1 MDDHEDAHQERTRE
15 QRRTRTRESVPPALD
30 RLDRLGRRLAT
41 IGAQRLFLG
50 LDFDGTLAPHVDDP
64 SAATPTAENRRVV
77 EALSR
82 RNGVDIAVVS
92 GRALDDVRTRVGIA
106 DIGYAGNH
114 GLELEGASPL
124 SDPDATRSMIQSVCE
139 RLEARLADCE
149 IQDKRITAT
158 VHYRTV
164 DRENIESRVRSVV
177 EAVVEDIENASD
189 DSTGL
194 RWTPGRNIVEIRP
207 AIDWDKGDAVER
219 FVRRCPEECL
229 PMYVGDDTT
238 DEDVFRAI
246 EPEGIGVHVGS
257 DETAADYR
265 VAGVEEVTTLLGWLA
280 DTGLEELVGDING
293 DRKT

>member
-1 MDDHEDAHQERTRE
+1 MDDHEDAHHERNGE
-15 QRRTRTRESVPPALD
+15 QRRTTTRESVPRALD

-41 IGAQRLFLG
+41 AEAQRLFLG

-64 SAATPTAENRRVV
+64 SAATPTAENRRVL

-82 RNGVDIAVVS
+82 RDGVDIAVVS

-114 GLELEGASPL
+114 GLELEGTSPL

-139 RLEARLADCE
+139 RLEARLVDCE

-164 DRENIESRVRSVV
+164 DREDIESQVRSIV
-177 EAVVEDIENASD
+177 ETIVADVESAGD
-189 DSTGL
+189 DGSTGL
-194 RWTPGRNIVEIRP
+194 RWTPGRNIVEIQP
-207 AIDWDKGDAVER
+207 AIDWDKGDAVGR

-246 EPEGIGVHVGS
+246 APEGIGVHVGS
-257 DETAADYR
+257 NETAADYR
-265 VAGVEEVTTLLGWLA
+265 VAGVEDVTTLLEWLA
-280 DTGLEELVGDING
+280 DAGLEELVGESDSN
-293 DRKT
+293 R